1 MLEQTLDLDV
11 LVATIDRFLD
21 ALSEEE
27 QRPPVDGKTDADQQP
42 LSPRVALT
50 EYLNELQP
58 FDLASVL
65 LALDKPKQL
74 ALLTV
79 LPADSAAEVFG
90 HLDHDHQYQL
100 LDHLEES
107 VTRAIVAEMPSDSLV
122 DLLGAIHPLQARE
135 ILRRLPPEDLGHI
148 RQMMAYSDES
158 AGGLMTVSYLA
169 ARANWTAE
177 QVIAHFR
184 KVGHEVEEASYVY
197 VVDRDGRL
205 VGVVS
210 MREVILAHPATPVS
224 EIMFT
229 KTISIPVHA
238 DQEEAARLLSQYDFA
253 ALPVADEVGRMVGI
267 ITADDILD
275 VVEEEATEDIQR
287 LGGTSPIDSP
297 YLKVPLQELFR
308 KRIVWLLVLLFAGY
322 LTGSIMSHFEDF
334 LSEVIALAFF
344 IPLLIDAGGNSGSQ
358 ASTLVIR
365 AMALGEV
372 TPQHFLKVI
381 WREARLGLLLGVTMG
396 AFAFGRA
403 LLLGNAPALGLTVA
417 VSLAAIVLISS
428 TIGAALPIIGQ
439 KFGADPAV
447 FSAPL
452 ITTIADGVGLLI
464 YFEMARLIMGLGT

>member
-1 MLEQTLDLDV
+1 MLEQTPDLNV
-11 LVATIDRFLD
+11 LVATIDHLLD
-21 ALSEEE
+21 ALSDGE
-27 QRPPVDGKTDADQQP
+27 QQPETNDKTDADQGP
-42 LSPRVALT
+42 SSPETVLT

-65 LALDKPKQL
+65 RALDKPKKL
-74 ALLTV
+74 ALLTI

-90 HLDHDHQYQL
+90 HLDHDHQYRL

-107 VTRAIVAEMPSDSLV
+107 VTRAIVAQMPSDALV

-135 ILRRLPPEDLGHI
+135 ILRRLPPEDLSHI
-148 RQMMAYSDES
+148 RKMMTYPDES

-169 ARANWTAE
+169 VRANWTVE
-177 QVIAHFR
+177 EVIAHFR
-184 KVGHEVEEASYVY
+184 KVGRDVEEASYVY
-197 VVDRDGRL
+197 VVDHDGRL
-205 VGVVS
+205 VGVAS
-210 MREVILAHPATPVS
+210 MREVILAPPTVPVS

-238 DQEEAARLLSQYDFA
+238 DQEEAARLISQYDFA
-253 ALPVADEVGRMVGI
+253 ALPVTDEAGRMVGI

-287 LGGTSPIDSP
+287 LGGTSPIDTP
-297 YLKVPLQELFR
+297 YLRIPLRELFR

-322 LTGSIMSHFEDF
+322 ITGSIMSHFEHF
-334 LSEVIALAFF
+334 LNEVIALAFF
-344 IPLLIDAGGNSGSQ
+344 IPLLIDAGGNAGSQ

-372 TPQHFLKVI
+372 TSQHFLKVI
-381 WREARLGLLLGVTMG
+381 WREACVGLLLGVTMG

-403 LLLGNAPALGLTVA
+403 ALFGNSSGLGLTVGI
-417 VSLAAIVLISS
+417 SLAAIVVVSS

-439 KFGADPAV
+439 KFGLDPAV

-452 ITTIADGVGLLI
+452 ITTIADGIGLLI
-464 YFEMARLIMGLGT
+464 YFEMARLIMGLGS